1 LFVLT
6 AMVAQGSTSPEA
18 PTFQSSQRQPTKI
31 GIVNIQD
38 AIVATSEGKKE
49 FDALQARFGPKQ
61 KELKDQNDELERL
74 RKEYQSQK
82 DTLSAGAAASLV
94 NTISAKT
101 KQLQHDYEEAQA
113 QFQAAEQEV
122 LNRIGR
128 KMLTVLEKYAKDNG
142 YSMVLDVSNPKTPVL
157 WSNAEGVV
165 TRNMVEAYDG
175 RTVQPAA
182 NAGVTRVGIVNIQDA
197 IVATDEA
204 KKELNALRARFA
216 PKQKELKDL
225 SDEIERL
232 KKQYQSQK
240 DTLSAG
246 AAASLANTIE
256 AKNKQLT
263 RDFDDAQA
271 EFQQANQEVVNRI
284 GSKMLTV
291 LEKYAKDNG
300 YSMILDIPDP
310 RTFVLWGDPGTS
322 LTKDLVDTYNG
333 RGLPPSAHATAAT
346 KVGIV
351 RMQEVLA
358 KSNENKQGVDEGKKL
373 TLLEEYAKANEY
385 TLILDVSDPQTPVL
399 WAAAGTD
406 ITPALQNVYNAG
418 AFGRPPAPTTNLPAV
433 PPRGVLAVPENNQQT
448 LRDVTGPFFALI
460 VGINQYPA
468 IPGKNLTTAVNDA
481 RELEAVLRTQYGF
494 KTNLLIDA
502 KATRSGILFA
512 LSEYRAALTQNASL
526 LIYFAGHGYRDQDNE
541 KTYWLPSN
549 AELNNPSNW
558 IIADDITSAIRAIP
572 ARHILVVSDSCYSG
586 GLTRDLVP
594 RFTSQQRDVFL
605 EKMASRSSRSLL
617 ASGGLEPV
625 ADLGGRNT
633 HSVFA
638 AAFLQGLQEMESD
651 VFTADELFTNYIR
664 LPVAGHSEQ
673 VPEYSMIRNSGS
685 SDGDFIFVRQSAAAT
700 RPH

>member
-1 LFVLT
+1 MLHCCSTKDCARLRAYQRRDGPEGTIVRKAFVLLLFVLT

-61 KELKDQNDELERL
+61 KELKDQNDELEIL

-82 DTLSAGAAASLV
+82 DTLSAGPAASLV

-310 RTFVLWGDPGTS
+310 RTFVLS
-322 LTKDLVDTYNG
+322 
-333 RGLPPSAHATAAT
+333 
-346 KVGIV
+346 
-351 RMQEVLA
+351 
-358 KSNENKQGVDEGKKL
+358 
-373 TLLEEYAKANEY
+373 
-385 TLILDVSDPQTPVL
+385 
-399 WAAAGTD
+399 
-406 ITPALQNVYNAG
+406 
-418 AFGRPPAPTTNLPAV
+418 
-433 PPRGVLAVPENNQQT
+433 
-448 LRDVTGPFFALI
+448 
-460 VGINQYPA
+460 
-468 IPGKNLTTAVNDA
+468 
-481 RELEAVLRTQYGF
+481 
-494 KTNLLIDA
+494 
-502 KATRSGILFA
+502 
-512 LSEYRAALTQNASL
+512 
-526 LIYFAGHGYRDQDNE
+526 
-541 KTYWLPSN
+541 
-549 AELNNPSNW
+549 
-558 IIADDITSAIRAIP
+558 
-572 ARHILVVSDSCYSG
+572 
-586 GLTRDLVP
+586 
-594 RFTSQQRDVFL
+594 
-605 EKMASRSSRSLL
+605 
-617 ASGGLEPV
+617 
-625 ADLGGRNT
+625 
-633 HSVFA
+633 
-638 AAFLQGLQEMESD
+638 
-651 VFTADELFTNYIR
+651 
-664 LPVAGHSEQ
+664 
-673 VPEYSMIRNSGS
+673 
-685 SDGDFIFVRQSAAAT
+685 
-700 RPH
+700 